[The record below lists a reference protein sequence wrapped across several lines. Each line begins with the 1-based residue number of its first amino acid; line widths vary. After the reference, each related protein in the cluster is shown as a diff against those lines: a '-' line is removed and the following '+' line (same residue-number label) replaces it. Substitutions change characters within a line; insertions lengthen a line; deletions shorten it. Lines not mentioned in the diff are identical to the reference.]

1 MNTEYSQGDFSL
13 DRGEVLLQGM
23 QQLRDELNKF
33 AEQIHTL
40 GMKAQEVVP
49 LKLRRQ
55 PVTKPLNVFAICNYK
70 KNNVSIQTIYNF
82 SLR

>member
-1 MNTEYSQGDFSL
+1 MNTEYSQGDFTL

-33 AEQIHTL
+33 GDQIHNL
-40 GMKAQEVVP
+40 SMRAQEVVP

-55 PVTKPLNVFAICNYK
+55 PVTKPLTVVAICNYK
-70 KNNVSIQTIYNF
+70 KNNVSLI
-82 SLR
+82 